1 MAYKVTVKQDK
12 GYEERSKKSTENDE
26 EIIDEGKALDIMLE
40 IMSLEINVLKQR
52 NQSLEKMNYYLLAT
66 LLLITLINIIALAV
80 KITIG

>member
-1 MAYKVTVKQDK
+1 MTYKVTVKQDK

-26 EIIDEGKALDIMLE
+26 EMIDEEKALDIIFE
-40 IMSLEINVLKQR
+40 IMSLERKYLRQR
-52 NQSLEKMNYYLLAT
+52 NESLEKMNYYLLAT

>member
-1 MAYKVTVKQDK
+1 MTYKVTVKQDK

-26 EIIDEGKALDIMLE
+26 EMIDEEKALDIIFE
-40 IMSLEINVLKQR
+40 IMSLERKYLRQR
-52 NQSLEKMNYYLLAT
+52 NESLEKMNYSLLAT